1 VKPIPSRL
9 APLLSVVLALG
20 ATGVSRADCL
30 DDAALFHGVSPVLLR
45 GIAQH
50 ESGMRPGAVN
60 RNTNGSEDI
69 GLMQIN
75 TVHLSRL
82 AKYGITRQSLF
93 DPCVSAYVGAWIL
106 RENINRYGPT
116 WNAVGAY
123 NAASPEKRLKYI
135 NRIYSTLQR
144 GVPATLAIR

>member
-1 VKPIPSRL
+1 M
-9 APLLSVVLALG
+9 
-20 ATGVSRADCL
+20 ADCL
-30 DDAALFHGVSPVLLR
+30 DDAAVFHQVSPVLLW

-50 ESGMRPGAVN
+50 ESGMRAYAIN

-75 TVHLSRL
+75 TVHLPRL

-93 DPCVSAYVGAWIL
+93 NPCVSAYVGAWIL
-106 RENINRYGPT
+106 RENMDRYGPT
-116 WNAVGAY
+116 WDAVGAY
-123 NAASPEKRLKYI
+123 NATSPDKRLRYI

-144 GVPATLAIR
+144 GVPANQAIR

>member
-1 VKPIPSRL
+1 MKLIPSWF
-9 APLLSVVLALG
+9 APLLSLFLAFGTTG
-20 ATGVSRADCL
+20 ASRADCL
-30 DDAALFHGVSPVLLR
+30 DDAAVFHRVSPVLLR

-50 ESGMRPGAVN
+50 ESEMRPWAVN

-75 TVHLSRL
+75 TVHLPRL

-93 DPCVSAYVGAWIL
+93 DPCISAYVGAWIL
-106 RENINRYGPT
+106 RENMDRYGPT
-116 WNAVGAY
+116 WDAVGAY
-123 NAASPEKRLKYI
+123 NAASPDKRLRYI

-144 GVPATLAIR
+144 GVSANQAIR

>member
-1 VKPIPSRL
+1 MPRL
-9 APLLSVVLALG
+9 SIPLLAIGLALG
-20 ATGVSRADCL
+20 ATGSVMADCL
-30 DDAALFHGVSPVLLR
+30 DDAAVFHQVSPVLLR

-50 ESGMRPGAVN
+50 ESGMRAYVIN

-75 TVHLSRL
+75 TVHLPRL

-93 DPCVSAYVGAWIL
+93 NPCVSAYVGAWIL
-106 RENINRYGPT
+106 RENMDRYGPT
-116 WNAVGAY
+116 WDAVGAY
-123 NAASPEKRLKYI
+123 NAASPDKRLRYI

-144 GVPATLAIR
+144 GVPANQAIR